1 MIKVLPLF
9 EKLTNIKGIKSYK
22 LKDGI
27 TNINYK
33 IKTLQG
39 DYVIRI
45 PRRGMVGINHFNQA
59 KVLEKVKDLNVEV
72 IYYDS
77 QTGIL
82 ISKYVKHKKRKEVPF
97 KEVIDNLK
105 TLHSIDITSI
115 DAFDPF
121 LLLKEYKKVVNETMF
136 EKEEIIVNQAKKLY
150 SKYPLVFSHNDLLYS
165 NFIKSDDKNYLIDY
179 EYAGKNIALFD
190 IVSFLFENNIEEEE
204 KQKQFIKQ
212 YFNNIDEELLLD
224 IKTMHVFQDMLW
236 GYWAFMMYYLYKDET
251 FLQIGKLK
259 QRRYNS
265 IVCNY

>member
-39 DYVIRI
+39 DYAIRI

-82 ISKYVKHKKRKEVPF
+82 ISKYVKHKKRKEVPVS
-97 KEVIDNLK
+97 ELMTNLK
-105 TLHSIDITSI
+105 ILHNKSIENINEFNPFELLMKYKSTI
-115 DAFDPF
+115 NKNLFD
-121 LLLKEYKKVVNETMF
+121 KEMVVI
-136 EKEEIIVNQAKKLY
+136 EKARKLY
-150 SKYPLVFSHNDLLYS
+150 QEYPLVLCHNDLLFS
-165 NFIKSDDKNYLIDY
+165 NFIKTKERTYLIDY

-190 IVSFLFENNIEEEE
+190 IVSFINENNINNIKEQEE
-204 KQKQFIKQ
+204 IVKQ
-212 YFNNIDEELLLD
+212 YFGGINKKLLQDVKIMNI
-224 IKTMHVFQDMLW
+224 FQDLLW
-236 GYWAFMMYYLYKDET
+236 GYWAYMMFELYADKT
-251 FLQIGKLK
+251 FLDIALLK
-259 QRRYNS
+259 HNRYNS
-265 IVCNY
+265 IICNY